1 MMSRYTFVLNYKRKD
16 KRNNEV
22 NQEVVIKRAST
33 NNHWFL
39 EADYVIDNK
48 EKKVIKNR
56 YQLID
61 DKNVLLSYC

>member
-1 MMSRYTFVLNYKRKD
+1 MNRYTFVLNYKRKD
-16 KRNNEV
+16 RNNNEINNEV
-22 NQEVVIKRAST
+22 IVKRGSI

>member
-1 MMSRYTFVLNYKRKD
+1 MNRYTFVLNYKRKD
-16 KRNNEV
+16 RNNNEINNEV
-22 NQEVVIKRAST
+22 IVKRGSI

-39 EADYVIDNK
+39 EADYVIDNE